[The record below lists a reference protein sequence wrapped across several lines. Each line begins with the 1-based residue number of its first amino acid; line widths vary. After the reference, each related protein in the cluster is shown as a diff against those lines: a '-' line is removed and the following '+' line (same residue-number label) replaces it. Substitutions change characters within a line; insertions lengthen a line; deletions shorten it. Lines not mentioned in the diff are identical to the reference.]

1 MSISGYSRTEVL
13 IQMKTINQSSI
24 SSVEDNNNNNNF
36 NITISCKGR
45 DAYLMYQLAI
55 NPNVFI

>member
-24 SSVEDNNNNNNF
+24 TSVEDNNNNNNF

-55 NPNVFI
+55 NPNVLI

>member
-24 SSVEDNNNNNNF
+24 TSVEDNNNNNNNNF

-45 DAYLMYQLAI
+45 DAYLMYQLA
-55 NPNVFI
+55 

>member
-24 SSVEDNNNNNNF
+24 TSVEDNNNNNNF